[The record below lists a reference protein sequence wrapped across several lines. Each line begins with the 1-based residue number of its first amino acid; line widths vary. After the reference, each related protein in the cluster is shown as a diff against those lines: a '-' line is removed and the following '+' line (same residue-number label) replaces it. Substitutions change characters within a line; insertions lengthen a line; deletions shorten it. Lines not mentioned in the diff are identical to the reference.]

1 MGAQNWTDPGVTWV
15 GVHAR
20 RTDLMLRCTSANCAE
35 GISVEEA
42 LPLSKFTDAMK
53 EVAALAPPGSRIR
66 FYLATDDP
74 AAEERMKTQ
83 LDAHAL
89 ALSLR
94 SARVNNNNSNTRLGT
109 HLNNAIVAA
118 QSSSQALPSAATLKS
133 ATVKSNSAVGTTSME
148 ADVMRAALGR
158 SDYGTISDDLPIVV
172 SLPKATR
179 DAAEGWLSMR
189 SVVSGL
195 EEAVADLY
203 LLSRCHVLLGT
214 VGSTFS
220 QTARLMGDSYFIT
233 IGADLELKN

>member
-1 MGAQNWTDPGVTWV
+1 
-15 GVHAR
+15 
-20 RTDLMLRCTSANCAE
+20 
-35 GISVEEA
+35 
-42 LPLSKFTDAMK
+42 MK

-74 AAEERMKTQ
+74 AAEETMKAQ

-94 SARVNNNNSNTRLGT
+94 GTGVNMRSNRVGTQLQSAV
-109 HLNNAIVAA
+109 VASQSGNQA
-118 QSSSQALPSAATLKS
+118 PQSAAALKSVEFGGSSS
-133 ATVKSNSAVGTTSME
+133 TSSMG
-148 ADVMRAALGR
+148 ADAMRAALGR
-158 SDYGTISDDLPIVV
+158 SDFVSISDGLPIVV

-179 DAAEGWLSMR
+179 DAAGGWLSMR

-220 QTARLMGDSYFIT
+220 QTAHLMGDAYFIT
-233 IGADLELKN
+233 IGADLELKI